1 MNIRMTVHIL
11 GWVTCFEGL
20 FLLPSCLV
28 ALVYQESEGMVYLAL
43 AALYLALGYAIA
55 AGRKRPASGQFYARD
70 GFVCVA
76 LTWILIS
83 VLGAL
88 PFIFTGDIPDPIDA
102 IFETASGFTTT
113 GATILSDVEALSKS
127 SLFWRSFTHWL
138 GGMGILVFMM
148 AILPLSSGRN
158 IHLMRA
164 ESPGP
169 SVEKMVPKVRQ
180 SAALLYAIY
189 TVLTLAE
196 LLLLLAGGMP
206 FFEAITTSFSTAGTG
221 GFAVLNSNMS
231 GYSPYLQYVV
241 TIFMLLFGI
250 NFNVY
255 YLLLLHKF
263 RTALLYEEMRWYL
276 IVISAATAL
285 IMWDIRNLFP
295 TLEEVFR
302 HSAFQVVSI
311 ITTTGFMSVDF
322 DLWPKLSHTVLI
334 LLMFIGA
341 CAGSTGGG
349 IKVSRWIILFKYLR
363 TELRRLMHP
372 RMISRFRLNGA
383 VVGEEIIRSMLL
395 YLVAYFLTFVL
406 SLMVVSLEGY
416 DLVTNFSALATC
428 YNNVGPGLNLVGP
441 TLNFSF
447 YSSLSKLVFTAD
459 MLLGRLEVIPLLV
472 LVSAASGSIRRRLP
486 GRGGRNRT
494 AD

>member
-1 MNIRMTVHIL
+1 
-11 GWVTCFEGL
+11 
-20 FLLPSCLV
+20 
-28 ALVYQESEGMVYLAL
+28 
-43 AALYLALGYAIA
+43 
-55 AGRKRPASGQFYARD
+55 
-70 GFVCVA
+70 
-76 LTWILIS
+76 
-83 VLGAL
+83 
-88 PFIFTGDIPDPIDA
+88 
-102 IFETASGFTTT
+102 
-113 GATILSDVEALSKS
+113 
-127 SLFWRSFTHWL
+127 
-138 GGMGILVFMM
+138 
-148 AILPLSSGRN
+148 
-158 IHLMRA
+158 
-164 ESPGP
+164 
-169 SVEKMVPKVRQ
+169 
-180 SAALLYAIY
+180 
-189 TVLTLAE
+189 
-196 LLLLLAGGMP
+196 
-206 FFEAITTSFSTAGTG
+206 
-221 GFAVLNSNMS
+221 MS

-250 NFNVY
+250 NFSVY
-255 YLLLLHKF
+255 YLLLLRKF

-276 IVISAATAL
+276 IVIAAATAL

-383 VVGEEIIRSMLL
+383 VVGEEMIRSMLL

-416 DLVTNFSALATC
+416 DLVTNFFR
-428 YNNVGPGLNLVGP
+428 PGH
-441 TLNFSF
+441 
-447 YSSLSKLVFTAD
+447 
-459 MLLGRLEVIPLLV
+459 LLQQCGAWAE
-472 LVSAASGSIRRRLP
+472 P
-486 GRGGRNRT
+486 GRT
-494 AD
+494 DAQL